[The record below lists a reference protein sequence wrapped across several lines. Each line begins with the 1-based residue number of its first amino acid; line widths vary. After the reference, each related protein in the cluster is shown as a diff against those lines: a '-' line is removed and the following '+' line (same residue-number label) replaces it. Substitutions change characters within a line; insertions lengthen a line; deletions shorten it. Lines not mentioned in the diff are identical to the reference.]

1 MIKLYDN
8 LYLSADPKNLI
19 LIKDD
24 GETDKKGRPVRKTL
38 GYYRSIGAL
47 VQAALR
53 RSRNIAVSEANS
65 FEELKQLIE
74 ELEAKADGLQERI
87 DRQYHGS

>member
-24 GETDKKGRPVRKTL
+24 GETDKKGRPVRKTRIL
-38 GYYRSIGAL
+38 QVDWCTGSG
-47 VQAALR
+47 
-53 RSRNIAVSEANS
+53 S
-65 FEELKQLIE
+65 FAEVK
-74 ELEAKADGLQERI
+74 K
-87 DRQYHGS
+87 HSSK